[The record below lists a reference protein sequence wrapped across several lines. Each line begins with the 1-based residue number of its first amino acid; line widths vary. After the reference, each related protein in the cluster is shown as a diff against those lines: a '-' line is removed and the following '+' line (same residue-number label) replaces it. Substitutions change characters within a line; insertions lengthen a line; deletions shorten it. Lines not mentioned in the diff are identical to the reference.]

1 MRSRPSNNAVHSAV
15 LPMGTHSLLSE
26 VMKWIN
32 SGQFESSHLA
42 DMLWEAVPR
51 ALLPR
56 IHKPKQRLTR
66 GESLSQVTGYVTRSK
81 VKQSIS
87 LFSFE
92 NILNHKGSEESRGCR
107 GPHRLSSAV
116 AVLDPVQVNHTE

>member
-1 MRSRPSNNAVHSAV
+1 
-15 LPMGTHSLLSE
+15 
-26 VMKWIN
+26 MKWIN

-66 GESLSQVTGYVTRSK
+66 GESLSQVTGYVTRST

-92 NILNHKGSEESRGCR
+92 NILKKK
-107 GPHRLSSAV
+107 
-116 AVLDPVQVNHTE
+116 TK